1 MNMLFSAR
9 GALTAFHRRIEKVS
23 MVPDFMAGM
32 RALHALTLMLIMV
45 MAPLAGCFGEN
56 GGDGPVSIDDVSI
69 TPQVM
74 TAGVFQ
80 GVTITAE
87 EDLSAFVPYLIQDPA
102 SGYVVN
108 STIVDLRAGES
119 VQLSMLAPPRAD
131 VGVVLLGSYGREN
144 WPIRDANESWAT
156 WYDEGGYKTADGGA
170 IARLAGENISLNAS
184 EETGGAVA
192 AYPLAFQ
199 RPAAPAYSTEEGG
212 RHSTGLVAGRSTYNY
227 LHHITDE
234 TPDPLDLADGAVGYL
249 NRWAGQANTAYEDAA
264 VYIIDELES
273 FGLTVVTQRYEFTDV
288 FGNQN
293 PESYNICGF
302 RYGSDVPNE
311 WMVFGAHFDVA
322 PPANLLL
329 ADPHITGTRTY
340 GTGVGAYDNSAGT
353 SMVLTVAE
361 AMSSFET
368 RRTMVFC
375 FWSGEEGGKRGSD
388 YWTDYYVK
396 EDNPDVTV
404 TNYINLDMAGV
415 NWPGGGG
422 APHGDPA
429 TTVDPDGY
437 PKDEEVWPMRVY
449 LGPSLDHDVINQ
461 PEMVGLTL
469 WIGADAI
476 GVEQQQSI
484 LVGEGFAEDTWK
496 VDDWLD
502 RGRPEIVIYE
512 DVTARS
518 DHASFQTNLDTVT
531 IGFGGLVDGYWCY
544 HQTCDTREE
553 MEIWMDT
560 TGKGYGEEH
569 SGVSNLVDSLDIITW
584 WAAYSF
590 FHLDEKPVL
599 NAYL

>member
-1 MNMLFSAR
+1 
-9 GALTAFHRRIEKVS
+9 
-23 MVPDFMAGM
+23 MAGM
-32 RALHALTLMLIMV
+32 RGLHAMALMLIMV
-45 MAPLAGCFGEN
+45 MAPLSGCFGEN
-56 GGDGPVSIDDVSI
+56 ESGGEVTIDDAAI

-87 EDLSAFVPYLIQDPA
+87 QDLSAFVPYLIKDDMT
-102 SGYVVN
+102 GYVVN
-108 STIVDLRAGES
+108 STVVDLRAGEQ

-131 VGVVLLGSYGREN
+131 TGVILLGSYGRDN

-156 WYDEGGYKTADGGA
+156 WYAEDGHKTADGGA
-170 IARLAGENISLNAS
+170 IERIPGENQSLNAS
-184 EETGGAVA
+184 METGGSVA
-192 AYPLAFQ
+192 AYPLSFV
-199 RPAAPAYSTEEGG
+199 RGAAPAYSSDEGG
-212 RHSTGLVAGRSTYNY
+212 RHSTGLVTGRTTYNY
-227 LHHITDE
+227 LHHLTDE
-234 TPDPLDLADGAVGYL
+234 TPDPLDRADGAVGYL
-249 NRWAGQANTAYEDAA
+249 NRWAGQANAAYEDAA
-264 VYIIDELES
+264 VYLIDELES
-273 FGLTVVTQRYEFTDV
+273 YGLTVVTQRYEFTDV

-302 RYGSDVPNE
+302 RYGNEVPNE

-322 PPANLLL
+322 PPANLWL
-329 ADPHITGTRTY
+329 ADPHVTGVRTY

-353 SMVLTVAE
+353 SMVLTVAQ
-361 AMSSFET
+361 AMSGFDT

-396 EDNPDVTV
+396 EDNPDVMV

-461 PEMVGLTL
+461 PVMVGLTL

-569 SGVSNLVDSLDIITW
+569 SGVSNLIDSLDIITW

>member
-1 MNMLFSAR
+1 
-9 GALTAFHRRIEKVS
+9 
-23 MVPDFMAGM
+23 MAGM
-32 RALHALTLMLIMV
+32 RGFHAMALMLIMV
-45 MAPLAGCFGEN
+45 MAPLSGCFGEN
-56 GGDGPVSIDDVSI
+56 ESGGNVTIDDAAI

-87 EDLSAFVPYLIQDPA
+87 QDLSAFVPYLIKDDMT
-102 SGYVVN
+102 GYVVN
-108 STIVDLRAGES
+108 STVVDLRAGEQ

-131 VGVVLLGSYGREN
+131 TGVILLGSYGRDN

-156 WYDEGGYKTADGGA
+156 WYAEDGHKTADGGA
-170 IARLAGENISLNAS
+170 IERIPGENQSLNAS
-184 EETGGAVA
+184 METGGSVA
-192 AYPLAFQ
+192 AYPLSFV
-199 RPAAPAYSTEEGG
+199 RGTAPAYSSDEGG
-212 RHSTGLVAGRSTYNY
+212 RHSTGLVNGRTTYNY
-227 LHHITDE
+227 LHHLTDE

-249 NRWAGQANTAYEDAA
+249 NRWAGQANAAYEDAA
-264 VYIIDELES
+264 VYLIDELES
-273 FGLTVVTQRYEFTDV
+273 YGLTVVTQRYEFTDV

-302 RYGSDVPNE
+302 RYGNEVPNE

-329 ADPHITGTRTY
+329 ADPHVTGVRTY

-353 SMVLTVAE
+353 SMVLTVAQ
-361 AMSSFET
+361 AMSEFDT

-396 EDNPDVTV
+396 EDNPDVMV

-461 PEMVGLTL
+461 PAMVGLTL

-569 SGVSNLVDSLDIITW
+569 SGVSNLIDSLDIITW

>member
-1 MNMLFSAR
+1 
-9 GALTAFHRRIEKVS
+9 
-23 MVPDFMAGM
+23 MAGT
-32 RALHALTLMLIMV
+32 RGLHALTLVLIMF

-56 GGDGPVSIDDVSI
+56 GDGGMVTVDDAMV

-80 GVTITAE
+80 GVTIIAE
-87 EDLSAFVPYLIQDPA
+87 QDLSAFIPYLIIDEETN
-102 SGYVVN
+102 YVVN
-108 STIVDLRAGES
+108 STVVDLRAGEQ

-131 VGVVLLGSYGREN
+131 MGLILLGDYGREN

-156 WYDEGGYKTADGGA
+156 WYSEGGHKSADGGA
-170 IARLAGENISLNAS
+170 LVRLGQENITLNSS
-184 EETGGAVA
+184 EDTGGPAV
-192 AYPLAFQ
+192 AYPLTFV
-199 RPAAPAYSTEEGG
+199 RPVAPAYSSDEGG

-234 TPDPLDLADGAVGYL
+234 SPDPLDLADGAVGYL
-249 NRWAGQANTAYEDAA
+249 NRWAGQANAAYEDAA
-264 VYIIDELES
+264 VYLINELEA
-273 FGLTVVTQRYEFTDV
+273 FGLEVVTQRYEFTDV

-302 RYGSDVPNE
+302 RYGNEVPDE

-322 PPANLLL
+322 PPANALLL
-329 ADPHITGTRTY
+329 DPHVTGTRTY

-396 EDNPDVTV
+396 EDNPDVSV

-476 GVEQQQSI
+476 GVEQQQSVLI
-484 LVGEGFAEDTWK
+484 GEGFADDTWK

-502 RGRPEIVIYE
+502 KGKPEIIVYE

-518 DHASFQTNLDTVT
+518 DHASFQDNLGTVT

-544 HQTCDTREE
+544 HQTCDTLDE
-553 MEIWMDT
+553 MEQWMDT
-560 TGKGYGEEH
+560 TGKDYGEEH

>member
-1 MNMLFSAR
+1 MR
-9 GALTAFHRRIEKVS
+9 GVHA
-23 MVPDFMAGM
+23 MA
-32 RALHALTLMLIMV
+32 LMLIMV
-45 MAPLAGCFGEN
+45 MAPLSGCFGEN
-56 GGDGPVSIDDVSI
+56 ENDGNVTIDDAAI

-87 EDLSAFVPYLIQDPA
+87 QDLSAFVPYLIQDEV

-108 STIVDLRAGES
+108 STVVDLRAGEQ

-131 VGVVLLGSYGREN
+131 TGVILLGSYGRDN

-156 WYDEGGYKTADGGA
+156 WYAEDGHKTADGGG
-170 IARLAGENISLNAS
+170 IERTPGENQSLNGS
-184 EETGGAVA
+184 VDTGGSVA
-192 AYPLAFQ
+192 AYPLSFV
-199 RPAAPAYSTEEGG
+199 RGTAPAYSSDEGG
-212 RHSTGLVAGRSTYNY
+212 RHSTGLVNGRTTYNY
-227 LHHITDE
+227 LHHLTDE

-249 NRWAGQANTAYEDAA
+249 NRWAGQANAAYEDAA
-264 VYIIDELES
+264 VYLIDELES
-273 FGLTVVTQRYEFTDV
+273 YGLTVITQRYEFTDA

-302 RYGSDVPNE
+302 RYGNEVPNE

-329 ADPHITGTRTY
+329 TDPHITGVRTY

-353 SMVLTVAE
+353 SMVLTVAQ
-361 AMSSFET
+361 AMSGFDT

-396 EDNPDVTV
+396 EDNPDVMV

>member
-1 MNMLFSAR
+1 MR
-9 GALTAFHRRIEKVS
+9 GVHA
-23 MVPDFMAGM
+23 MA
-32 RALHALTLMLIMV
+32 LMLIMV
-45 MAPLAGCFGEN
+45 MAPLSGCFGEN
-56 GGDGPVSIDDVSI
+56 ENDGNVTIDDAAI

-87 EDLSAFVPYLIQDPA
+87 QDLSAFVPYLIKDEV

-108 STIVDLRAGES
+108 STVVDLRAGEQ

-131 VGVVLLGSYGREN
+131 TGVILLGSYGRDN

-156 WYDEGGYKTADGGA
+156 WYAEDGHKTADGGG
-170 IARLAGENISLNAS
+170 IERTPGENQSLNGS
-184 EETGGAVA
+184 VDTGGSVA
-192 AYPLAFQ
+192 AYPLSFV
-199 RPAAPAYSTEEGG
+199 RGTAPAYSSDEGG
-212 RHSTGLVAGRSTYNY
+212 RHSTGLVNGRTTYNY
-227 LHHITDE
+227 LHHLTDE

-249 NRWAGQANTAYEDAA
+249 NRWAGQANAAYEDAA
-264 VYIIDELES
+264 VYLIDELES
-273 FGLTVVTQRYEFTDV
+273 YGLTVITQRYEFTDA

-302 RYGSDVPNE
+302 RYGNEVPNE

-329 ADPHITGTRTY
+329 TDPHITGVRTY

-353 SMVLTVAE
+353 SMVLTVAQ
-361 AMSSFET
+361 AMSGFDT

-396 EDNPDVTV
+396 EDNPDVMV

-560 TGKGYGEEH
+560 TGKGYGEEN

>member
-1 MNMLFSAR
+1 MNMLFCEK
-9 GALTAFHRRIEKVS
+9 GFLTAFHRRIEKVS

-56 GGDGPVSIDDVSI
+56 GGDGSVSIDDVSI

-87 EDLSAFVPYLIQDPA
+87 EDLSAFVPYLIQDPV

-108 STIVDLRAGES
+108 STVVDLRAGES
-119 VQLSMLAPPRAD
+119 AQLSMLAPPRAD

-184 EETGGAVA
+184 DETGGAVA

-249 NRWAGQANTAYEDAA
+249 NRWAGQANAAYEDAA

-396 EDNPDVTV
+396 EDNPDVMV

-484 LVGEGFAEDTWK
+484 LIGEGFAEDTWK

>member
-1 MNMLFSAR
+1 
-9 GALTAFHRRIEKVS
+9 
-23 MVPDFMAGM
+23 MAGM
-32 RALHALTLMLIMV
+32 RGLHAMALMLIMV
-45 MAPLAGCFGEN
+45 MAPLSGCFGEN
-56 GGDGPVSIDDVSI
+56 ESGGGVTIDDAAI

-87 EDLSAFVPYLIQDPA
+87 QDLSAFVPYLIKDEVT
-102 SGYVVN
+102 GYVVN
-108 STIVDLRAGES
+108 STVVDLRAGEQ

-131 VGVVLLGSYGREN
+131 TGVILLGSYGRDN

-156 WYDEGGYKTADGGA
+156 WYAEDGHKTADGGA
-170 IARLAGENISLNAS
+170 IERIPGENQSLNAS
-184 EETGGAVA
+184 METGGSVA
-192 AYPLAFQ
+192 AYPLSFV
-199 RPAAPAYSTEEGG
+199 RGTAPAYSSDEGG
-212 RHSTGLVAGRSTYNY
+212 RHSTGLVNGRTTYNY
-227 LHHITDE
+227 LHHLTDE

-249 NRWAGQANTAYEDAA
+249 NRWAGQANAAYEDAA
-264 VYIIDELES
+264 VYLIDELES
-273 FGLTVVTQRYEFTDV
+273 YGLTVVTQRYEFTDV

-302 RYGSDVPNE
+302 RYGNEVPNE

-329 ADPHITGTRTY
+329 ADPHVTGVRTY

-353 SMVLTVAE
+353 SMVLTVAQ
-361 AMSSFET
+361 AMSEFDT

-396 EDNPDVTV
+396 EDNPDVMV

-461 PEMVGLTL
+461 PAMVGLTL

-569 SGVSNLVDSLDIITW
+569 SGVSNLIDSLDIITW

>member
-1 MNMLFSAR
+1 
-9 GALTAFHRRIEKVS
+9 
-23 MVPDFMAGM
+23 MAGM
-32 RALHALTLMLIMV
+32 RGLHAMALMLIMV
-45 MAPLAGCFGEN
+45 MAPLSGCFGEN
-56 GGDGPVSIDDVSI
+56 ESGGDVTIDDAAI

-87 EDLSAFVPYLIQDPA
+87 QDLSAFVPYLIKDDMT
-102 SGYVVN
+102 GYVVN
-108 STIVDLRAGES
+108 STVVDLRAGEQ

-131 VGVVLLGSYGREN
+131 TGVILLGSYGRDN

-156 WYDEGGYKTADGGA
+156 WYAEDGHKTADGGA
-170 IARLAGENISLNAS
+170 IERIPGENQSLNAS
-184 EETGGAVA
+184 METGGSVA
-192 AYPLAFQ
+192 AYPLSFV
-199 RPAAPAYSTEEGG
+199 RGTAPAYSSDEGG
-212 RHSTGLVAGRSTYNY
+212 RHSTGLVNGRTTYNY
-227 LHHITDE
+227 LHHLTDE

-249 NRWAGQANTAYEDAA
+249 NRWAGQANAAYEDAA
-264 VYIIDELES
+264 VYLIDELES
-273 FGLTVVTQRYEFTDV
+273 YGLTVVTQRYEFTDV

-302 RYGSDVPNE
+302 RYGNEVPNE

-329 ADPHITGTRTY
+329 TDPHVTGVRTY

-353 SMVLTVAE
+353 SMVLTVAQ
-361 AMSSFET
+361 AMSEFDT

-396 EDNPDVTV
+396 EDNPDVMV

-461 PEMVGLTL
+461 PAMVGLTL

-569 SGVSNLVDSLDIITW
+569 SGVSNLIDSLDIITW

>member
-1 MNMLFSAR
+1 
-9 GALTAFHRRIEKVS
+9 
-23 MVPDFMAGM
+23 MA
-32 RALHALTLMLIMV
+32 LMLIMV
-45 MAPLAGCFGEN
+45 MAPLSGCFGEN
-56 GGDGPVSIDDVSI
+56 ESGGDVTIDDAVI

-87 EDLSAFVPYLIQDPA
+87 QDLSAFVPYLIKDDMT
-102 SGYVVN
+102 GYVVN
-108 STIVDLRAGES
+108 STVVDLRAGEQ

-131 VGVVLLGSYGREN
+131 TGVILLGSYGRDN

-156 WYDEGGYKTADGGA
+156 WYAEDGHKTADGGA
-170 IARLAGENISLNAS
+170 IERIPGENQSLNAS
-184 EETGGAVA
+184 METGGSVA
-192 AYPLAFQ
+192 AYPLSFV
-199 RPAAPAYSTEEGG
+199 RGTAPAYSSDEGG
-212 RHSTGLVAGRSTYNY
+212 RHSTGLVNGRTTYNY
-227 LHHITDE
+227 LHHLTDE

-249 NRWAGQANTAYEDAA
+249 NRWAGQANAAYEDAA
-264 VYIIDELES
+264 VYLIDELES
-273 FGLTVVTQRYEFTDV
+273 YGLTVVTQRYEFTDV

-302 RYGSDVPNE
+302 RYGNEVPNE

-329 ADPHITGTRTY
+329 ADPHVTGVRTY

-353 SMVLTVAE
+353 SMVLTVAQ
-361 AMSSFET
+361 AMSEFDT

-396 EDNPDVTV
+396 EDNPDVMV

-461 PEMVGLTL
+461 PAMVGLTL

-569 SGVSNLVDSLDIITW
+569 SGVSNLIDSLDIITW

>member
-1 MNMLFSAR
+1 
-9 GALTAFHRRIEKVS
+9 
-23 MVPDFMAGM
+23 
-32 RALHALTLMLIMV
+32 MLIMV
-45 MAPLAGCFGEN
+45 MAPLSGCFGEN
-56 GGDGPVSIDDVSI
+56 ESGGNVTIDDAAI

-87 EDLSAFVPYLIQDPA
+87 QDLSAFVPYLIKDDMT
-102 SGYVVN
+102 GYVVN
-108 STIVDLRAGES
+108 STVVDLRAGEQ

-131 VGVVLLGSYGREN
+131 TGVILLGSYGRDN

-156 WYDEGGYKTADGGA
+156 WYAEDGHKTADGGA
-170 IARLAGENISLNAS
+170 IERIPGENQSLNAS
-184 EETGGAVA
+184 METGGSVA
-192 AYPLAFQ
+192 AYPLSFV
-199 RPAAPAYSTEEGG
+199 RGTAPAYSSDEGG
-212 RHSTGLVAGRSTYNY
+212 RHSTGLVNGRTTYNY
-227 LHHITDE
+227 LHHLTDE

-249 NRWAGQANTAYEDAA
+249 NRWAGQANAAYEDAA
-264 VYIIDELES
+264 VYLIDELES
-273 FGLTVVTQRYEFTDV
+273 YGLTVVTQRYEFTDV

-302 RYGSDVPNE
+302 RYGNEVPNE

-329 ADPHITGTRTY
+329 ADPHVTGVRTY

-353 SMVLTVAE
+353 SMVLTVAQ
-361 AMSSFET
+361 AMSEFDT

-396 EDNPDVTV
+396 EDNPDVMV

-461 PEMVGLTL
+461 PAMVGLTL

-569 SGVSNLVDSLDIITW
+569 SGVSNLIDSLDIITW

>member
-1 MNMLFSAR
+1 
-9 GALTAFHRRIEKVS
+9 
-23 MVPDFMAGM
+23 
-32 RALHALTLMLIMV
+32 LIMV
-45 MAPLAGCFGEN
+45 MAPLSGCFGEN
-56 GGDGPVSIDDVSI
+56 ESGGDVTIDDAAI

-87 EDLSAFVPYLIQDPA
+87 QDLSAFVPYLIKDDMT
-102 SGYVVN
+102 GYVVN
-108 STIVDLRAGES
+108 STVVDLRAGEQ

-131 VGVVLLGSYGREN
+131 TGVILLGSYGRDN

-156 WYDEGGYKTADGGA
+156 WYAEDGHKTADGGA
-170 IARLAGENISLNAS
+170 IERIPGENQSLNAS
-184 EETGGAVA
+184 METGGSVA
-192 AYPLAFQ
+192 AYPLSFV
-199 RPAAPAYSTEEGG
+199 RGTAPAYSSDEGG
-212 RHSTGLVAGRSTYNY
+212 RHSTGLVNGRTTYNY
-227 LHHITDE
+227 LHHLTDE

-249 NRWAGQANTAYEDAA
+249 NRWAGQANAAYEDAA
-264 VYIIDELES
+264 VYLIDELES
-273 FGLTVVTQRYEFTDV
+273 YGLTVVTQRYEFTDV

-302 RYGSDVPNE
+302 RYGNEVPNE

-329 ADPHITGTRTY
+329 ADPHVTGVRTY

-353 SMVLTVAE
+353 SMVLTVAQ
-361 AMSSFET
+361 AMSEFDT

-396 EDNPDVTV
+396 EDNPDVMV

-461 PEMVGLTL
+461 PAMVGLTL

-569 SGVSNLVDSLDIITW
+569 SGVSNLIDSLDIITW

>member
-1 MNMLFSAR
+1 
-9 GALTAFHRRIEKVS
+9 
-23 MVPDFMAGM
+23 MAGM
-32 RALHALTLMLIMV
+32 RGLHAMALMLIMV
-45 MAPLAGCFGEN
+45 MAPLSGCFGEN
-56 GGDGPVSIDDVSI
+56 ESGGDVTIDDAAI

-87 EDLSAFVPYLIQDPA
+87 QDLSAFVPYLIKDDA
-102 SGYVVN
+102 TGYVVN
-108 STIVDLRAGES
+108 STVVDLRAGEQ

-131 VGVVLLGSYGREN
+131 TGVILLGSYGRDN

-156 WYDEGGYKTADGGA
+156 WYAEDGHKTADGGA
-170 IARLAGENISLNAS
+170 IERIPGENQSLNAS
-184 EETGGAVA
+184 METGGSVA
-192 AYPLAFQ
+192 AYPLSFV
-199 RPAAPAYSTEEGG
+199 RGTAPAYSSDEGG
-212 RHSTGLVAGRSTYNY
+212 RHSTGLVNGRTTYNY
-227 LHHITDE
+227 LHHLTDE

-249 NRWAGQANTAYEDAA
+249 NRWAGQANAAYEDAA
-264 VYIIDELES
+264 VYLIDELES
-273 FGLTVVTQRYEFTDV
+273 YGLTVVTQRYEFTDV

-302 RYGSDVPNE
+302 RYGNEVPNE

-329 ADPHITGTRTY
+329 ADPHVTGVRTY

-353 SMVLTVAE
+353 SMVLTVAQ
-361 AMSSFET
+361 AMSEFDT

-396 EDNPDVTV
+396 EDNPDVMV

-461 PEMVGLTL
+461 PAMVGLTL

-569 SGVSNLVDSLDIITW
+569 SGVSNLIDSLDIITW

>member
-1 MNMLFSAR
+1 
-9 GALTAFHRRIEKVS
+9 
-23 MVPDFMAGM
+23 MA
-32 RALHALTLMLIMV
+32 LMLIMV
-45 MAPLAGCFGEN
+45 MAPLSGCFGEN
-56 GGDGPVSIDDVSI
+56 ESGGDVTIDDAAI

-87 EDLSAFVPYLIQDPA
+87 QDLSAFVPYLIKDDMT
-102 SGYVVN
+102 GYVVN
-108 STIVDLRAGES
+108 STVVDLRAGEQ

-131 VGVVLLGSYGREN
+131 TGVILLGSYGRDN

-156 WYDEGGYKTADGGA
+156 WYAEDGQKTADGGA
-170 IARLAGENISLNAS
+170 IERIPGENQSLNAS
-184 EETGGAVA
+184 MDTGGSVA
-192 AYPLAFQ
+192 AYPLSFV
-199 RPAAPAYSTEEGG
+199 RGTAPAYSSDDGG
-212 RHSTGLVAGRSTYNY
+212 RHSTGLVNGRTTYKY
-227 LHHITDE
+227 LHHLTDE

-249 NRWAGQANTAYEDAA
+249 NRWAGQANAAYEDAA
-264 VYIIDELES
+264 VYLIDELES
-273 FGLTVVTQRYEFTDV
+273 YGLTVVTQRYEFTDV

-302 RYGSDVPNE
+302 RYGNEVPNE

-329 ADPHITGTRTY
+329 ADPHVTGVRTY

-353 SMVLTVAE
+353 SMVLTVAQ
-361 AMSSFET
+361 AMSEFDT

-396 EDNPDVTV
+396 EDNPDVMV

-461 PEMVGLTL
+461 PAMVGLTL

-569 SGVSNLVDSLDIITW
+569 SGVSNLIDSLDIITW

>member
-1 MNMLFSAR
+1 MR
-9 GALTAFHRRIEKVS
+9 GVHA
-23 MVPDFMAGM
+23 MA
-32 RALHALTLMLIMV
+32 LMLIMV
-45 MAPLAGCFGEN
+45 MAPLSGCFGEN
-56 GGDGPVSIDDVSI
+56 ENGGNVTIDDAAI

-87 EDLSAFVPYLIQDPA
+87 QDLSAFVPYLIKDEV

-108 STIVDLRAGES
+108 STVVDLRAGEQ

-131 VGVVLLGSYGREN
+131 TGVILLGSYGRDN

-156 WYDEGGYKTADGGA
+156 WYAEDGHKTADGGG
-170 IARLAGENISLNAS
+170 IERTPGENQSLNGS
-184 EETGGAVA
+184 VDTGGSVA
-192 AYPLAFQ
+192 AYPLSFV
-199 RPAAPAYSTEEGG
+199 RGTAPAYSSDEGG
-212 RHSTGLVAGRSTYNY
+212 RHSTGLVNGRTTYNY
-227 LHHITDE
+227 LHHLTDE

-249 NRWAGQANTAYEDAA
+249 NRWAGQANAAYEDAA
-264 VYIIDELES
+264 VYLIDELES
-273 FGLTVVTQRYEFTDV
+273 YGLTVITQRYEFTDA

-302 RYGSDVPNE
+302 RYGNEVPNE

-329 ADPHITGTRTY
+329 TDPHITGVRTY

-353 SMVLTVAE
+353 SMVLTVAQ
-361 AMSSFET
+361 AMSGFDT

-396 EDNPDVTV
+396 EDNPDVMV

-560 TGKGYGEEH
+560 TGKGYGEEN

>member
-1 MNMLFSAR
+1 
-9 GALTAFHRRIEKVS
+9 
-23 MVPDFMAGM
+23 MAGM
-32 RALHALTLMLIMV
+32 RGLHAMALMLIMV
-45 MAPLAGCFGEN
+45 MAPLSGCFGEN
-56 GGDGPVSIDDVSI
+56 ESGGDVTIDDAAI

-87 EDLSAFVPYLIQDPA
+87 QDLSAFVPYLIKDEVT
-102 SGYVVN
+102 GYVVN
-108 STIVDLRAGES
+108 STVVDLRAGEQ

-131 VGVVLLGSYGREN
+131 TGVILLGSYGRDN

-156 WYDEGGYKTADGGA
+156 WYAEDGHKTADGGA
-170 IARLAGENISLNAS
+170 IERIPGENQSLNAS
-184 EETGGAVA
+184 METGGSVA
-192 AYPLAFQ
+192 AYPLSFV
-199 RPAAPAYSTEEGG
+199 RGTAPAYSSDEGG
-212 RHSTGLVAGRSTYNY
+212 RHSTGLVNGRTTYNY
-227 LHHITDE
+227 LHHLTDE

-249 NRWAGQANTAYEDAA
+249 NRWAGQANAAYEDAA
-264 VYIIDELES
+264 VYLIDELES
-273 FGLTVVTQRYEFTDV
+273 YGLTVVTQRYEFTDV

-302 RYGSDVPNE
+302 RYGNEVPNE

-329 ADPHITGTRTY
+329 TDPHVTGVRTY

-353 SMVLTVAE
+353 SMVLTVAQ
-361 AMSSFET
+361 AMSEFDT

-396 EDNPDVTV
+396 EDNPDVMV

-461 PEMVGLTL
+461 PAMVGLTL

-569 SGVSNLVDSLDIITW
+569 SGVSNLIDSLDIITW

>member
-1 MNMLFSAR
+1 
-9 GALTAFHRRIEKVS
+9 
-23 MVPDFMAGM
+23 MAGM
-32 RALHALTLMLIMV
+32 RGLHAMALMLIMV
-45 MAPLAGCFGEN
+45 MAPLSGCFGEN
-56 GGDGPVSIDDVSI
+56 ESGGDVTIDDAAI

-87 EDLSAFVPYLIQDPA
+87 QDLSAFVPYLIKDDMT
-102 SGYVVN
+102 GYVVN
-108 STIVDLRAGES
+108 STVVDLRAGEQ

-131 VGVVLLGSYGREN
+131 TGVILLGSYGRDN

-156 WYDEGGYKTADGGA
+156 WYAEDGHKTADGGA
-170 IARLAGENISLNAS
+170 IERIPGENQSLNAS
-184 EETGGAVA
+184 METGGSVA
-192 AYPLAFQ
+192 AYPLSFV
-199 RPAAPAYSTEEGG
+199 RGTAPAYSSDEGG
-212 RHSTGLVAGRSTYNY
+212 RHSTGLVNGRTTYNY
-227 LHHITDE
+227 LHHLTDE

-249 NRWAGQANTAYEDAA
+249 NRWAGQANAAYEDAA
-264 VYIIDELES
+264 VYLIDELES
-273 FGLTVVTQRYEFTDV
+273 YGLTVVTQRYEFTDV

-302 RYGSDVPNE
+302 RYGNEVPNE

-329 ADPHITGTRTY
+329 ADPHVTGVRTY

-353 SMVLTVAE
+353 SMVLTVAQ
-361 AMSSFET
+361 AMSEFDT

-396 EDNPDVTV
+396 EDNPDVMV

-461 PEMVGLTL
+461 PAMVGLTL

-569 SGVSNLVDSLDIITW
+569 SGVSNLIDSLDIITW

>member
-1 MNMLFSAR
+1 A
-9 GALTAFHRRIEKVS
+9 
-23 MVPDFMAGM
+23 
-32 RALHALTLMLIMV
+32 
-45 MAPLAGCFGEN
+45 
-56 GGDGPVSIDDVSI
+56 I

-87 EDLSAFVPYLIQDPA
+87 QDLSAFVPYLIKDDA
-102 SGYVVN
+102 TGYVVN
-108 STIVDLRAGES
+108 STVVDLRAGEQ

-131 VGVVLLGSYGREN
+131 TGVILLGSYGRDN

-156 WYDEGGYKTADGGA
+156 WYAEDGHKTADGGA
-170 IARLAGENISLNAS
+170 IERIPGENQSLNAS
-184 EETGGAVA
+184 MDTGGSVA
-192 AYPLAFQ
+192 AYPLSFV
-199 RPAAPAYSTEEGG
+199 RGTAPAYSSDEGG
-212 RHSTGLVAGRSTYNY
+212 RHSTGLVNGRTTYNY
-227 LHHITDE
+227 LHHLTDE

-264 VYIIDELES
+264 VYLIDELES
-273 FGLTVVTQRYEFTDV
+273 YGLTVVTQRYEFTDV

-302 RYGSDVPNE
+302 RYGNEVPNE

-329 ADPHITGTRTY
+329 ADPHVTGVRTY

-353 SMVLTVAE
+353 SMVLTVAQ
-361 AMSSFET
+361 AMSGFDT

-396 EDNPDVTV
+396 EDNPDVMV

-461 PEMVGLTL
+461 PAMVGLTL

-569 SGVSNLVDSLDIITW
+569 SGVSNLIDSLDIITW

>member
-1 MNMLFSAR
+1 MF
-9 GALTAFHRRIEKVS
+9 
-23 MVPDFMAGM
+23 
-32 RALHALTLMLIMV
+32 

-56 GGDGPVSIDDVSI
+56 GDGGMVTVDDAMV
-69 TPQVM
+69 TPRVM

-80 GVTITAE
+80 GVTIVAE
-87 EDLSAFVPYLIQDPA
+87 QDLSAFIPYLIIDEETN
-102 SGYVVN
+102 YVVN
-108 STIVDLRAGES
+108 STVVDLRAGEQ

-131 VGVVLLGSYGREN
+131 MGLILLGDYGREN

-156 WYDEGGYKTADGGA
+156 WYSEGGHKSADGGA
-170 IARLAGENISLNAS
+170 LVRLGQENITLNSS
-184 EETGGAVA
+184 EDTGGPAV
-192 AYPLAFQ
+192 AYPLTFV
-199 RPAAPAYSTEEGG
+199 RPVAPAYSSDEGG

-234 TPDPLDLADGAVGYL
+234 SPDPLDLADGAVGYL
-249 NRWAGQANTAYEDAA
+249 NRWAGQANAAYEDAA
-264 VYIIDELES
+264 VYLINELEA
-273 FGLTVVTQRYEFTDV
+273 FGLEVVTQRYEFTDV

-302 RYGSDVPNE
+302 RYGNEVPDE

-322 PPANLLL
+322 PPANALLL
-329 ADPHITGTRTY
+329 DPHITGTRTY

-396 EDNPDVTV
+396 EDNPDVSV

-476 GVEQQQSI
+476 GVEQQQSVLI
-484 LVGEGFAEDTWK
+484 GEGFADDTWK

-502 RGRPEIVIYE
+502 KGKPEIIVYE

-518 DHASFQTNLDTVT
+518 DHASFQDNLGTVT

-544 HQTCDTREE
+544 HQTCDTLDE
-553 MEIWMDT
+553 MEQWMDT
-560 TGKGYGEEH
+560 TGKDYGEEH

>member
-1 MNMLFSAR
+1 MR
-9 GALTAFHRRIEKVS
+9 GVHA
-23 MVPDFMAGM
+23 MA
-32 RALHALTLMLIMV
+32 LMLIMV
-45 MAPLAGCFGEN
+45 MAPLSGCFGEN
-56 GGDGPVSIDDVSI
+56 ENDGNVTIDDAAI

-87 EDLSAFVPYLIQDPA
+87 QDLSAFVPYLIQDEV

-108 STIVDLRAGES
+108 STVVDLRAGEQ

-131 VGVVLLGSYGREN
+131 TGVILLGSYGRDN

-156 WYDEGGYKTADGGA
+156 WYAEDGHKTADGGG
-170 IARLAGENISLNAS
+170 IERTPGENQSLNGS
-184 EETGGAVA
+184 VDTGGSVA
-192 AYPLAFQ
+192 AYPLSFV
-199 RPAAPAYSTEEGG
+199 RGTAPAYSSDEGG
-212 RHSTGLVAGRSTYNY
+212 RHSTGLVNGRTTYNY
-227 LHHITDE
+227 LHHLTDE

-249 NRWAGQANTAYEDAA
+249 NRWAGQANAAYEDAA
-264 VYIIDELES
+264 VYLIDELES
-273 FGLTVVTQRYEFTDV
+273 YGLTVITQRYEFTDV

-302 RYGSDVPNE
+302 RYGNEVPNE

-329 ADPHITGTRTY
+329 TDPHITGVRTY

-353 SMVLTVAE
+353 SMVLTVAQ
-361 AMSSFET
+361 AMSGFDT

-396 EDNPDVTV
+396 EDNPDVMV

-590 FHLDEKPVL
+590 FHLDENPVL

>member
-1 MNMLFSAR
+1 
-9 GALTAFHRRIEKVS
+9 
-23 MVPDFMAGM
+23 MAGM
-32 RALHALTLMLIMV
+32 RGLHAMALMLIMV
-45 MAPLAGCFGEN
+45 MAPLSGCFGEN
-56 GGDGPVSIDDVSI
+56 ESGGNVTIDDAAI

-87 EDLSAFVPYLIQDPA
+87 QDLSAFVPYLIKDDA
-102 SGYVVN
+102 TGYVVN
-108 STIVDLRAGES
+108 STVVDLRAGEQ

-131 VGVVLLGSYGREN
+131 MGVILLGSYGRDN

-156 WYDEGGYKTADGGA
+156 WYAEDGHKTADGGA
-170 IARLAGENISLNAS
+170 IERIPGENQSLNAS
-184 EETGGAVA
+184 MDTGGSVA
-192 AYPLAFQ
+192 AYPLSFV
-199 RPAAPAYSTEEGG
+199 RGTAPAYSSDEGG
-212 RHSTGLVAGRSTYNY
+212 RHSTGLVNGRTTYNY
-227 LHHITDE
+227 LHHLTDE

-249 NRWAGQANTAYEDAA
+249 NRWAGQANAAYEDAA
-264 VYIIDELES
+264 VYLIDELES
-273 FGLTVVTQRYEFTDV
+273 YGLTVVTQRYEFTDV

-302 RYGSDVPNE
+302 RYGNEVPNE

-329 ADPHITGTRTY
+329 ADPHVTGVRTY

-353 SMVLTVAE
+353 SMVLTVAQ
-361 AMSSFET
+361 AMSEFDT

-396 EDNPDVTV
+396 EDNPDVMV

-461 PEMVGLTL
+461 PAMVGLTL

-569 SGVSNLVDSLDIITW
+569 SGVSNLIDSLDIITW

>member
-1 MNMLFSAR
+1 
-9 GALTAFHRRIEKVS
+9 
-23 MVPDFMAGM
+23 MAGM

-199 RPAAPAYSTEEGG
+199 RPTAPAYSTEEGG

-273 FGLTVVTQRYEFTDV
+273 FGLEVVTQRYEFTDV

-302 RYGSDVPNE
+302 RYGSDVPDE

-361 AMSSFET
+361 AMASFET